1 MASFLRTRGR
11 GDVSRVPLEVG
22 QGKRPRVPMSSR
34 CDAFFIYCATAPK
47 IKMLA

>member
-22 QGKRPRVPMSSR
+22 QGKRPHVPGGNVPAS
-34 CDAFFIYCATAPK
+34 FLHT
-47 IKMLA
+47 